1 MKNEE
6 GVVRS
11 VTNGK
16 ALVEVNYISSEEC
29 ARCGVCVSAGDTS
42 RLVDVESVPGL
53 EAGDRVILK
62 IDSPSIYKGLTLI
75 FFLPIVSFIVGCIV
89 AAKIDFILP
98 EANNARM
105 GLTGLFFFLVSIG
118 SAILYD
124 RVARK
129 KLLPPEIVS
138 VENKEL
144 GITESE
150 YYVEGY

>member
-53 EAGDRVILK
+53 EAGDKVILK
-62 IDSPSIYKGLTLI
+62 IDSPSVYKGLTLI

-129 KLLPPEIVS
+129 NLLPPEIVS
-138 VENKEL
+138 VGNKEL
-144 GITESE
+144 GITEDE
-150 YYVEGY
+150 YVEGY

>member
-16 ALVEVNYISSEEC
+16 AFVEINNISSEEC
-29 ARCGVCVSAGDTS
+29 ARCGVCVSEGDTS

-62 IDSPSIYKGLTLI
+62 IDSPSIYKSLTLI
-75 FFLPIVSFIVGCIV
+75 FFLPIVSFIVGCII
-89 AAKIDFILP
+89 ATKIDFILP

-118 SAILYD
+118 SAALYD

-138 VENKEL
+138 VENKEF
-144 GITESE
+144 GIMGSE
-150 YYVEGY
+150 YVEGY